1 MADDR
6 QSIIITGV
14 SGNLGQ
20 RLLPHLQ
27 DFRVTGVDLRP
38 PQETYLERFESMD
51 FGSESSVRQLI
62 QLINET
68 SACAVIHLAFVLDP
82 LRTGVLN
89 VDHMWQ
95 INVAGTTRVME
106 AIAVANRYGAAVT
119 RFIFPSS
126 VSVYGPET
134 PGPVKEDH
142 PLGAHTLPY
151 AIHKMEAD
159 LVVQGRYESLGHFT
173 TTYMLRPH
181 IFTGA
186 SMQNYMVG
194 ALRGTPLGITR
205 RAEKMRSQGKRLPLM
220 LPFGQRYLEN
230 RLQFVHVDDMARLLA
245 WLLRRSPE
253 GNRLHILNVAGRGEP
268 LTIRRCAEIAH
279 AKIVRFPKSICALLL
294 QKFWDWGIS
303 SIPPEALPYLV
314 GSYTMDTARL
324 EQLLGPDY
332 AKVIHHS
339 IEDAL
344 ADSFQMPDGRNQS
357 SAKQPLSSGVER
369 L

>member
-20 RLLPHLQ
+20 RLLPLLS
-27 DFRVTGVDLRP
+27 DFKVVGVDLRP
-38 PQETYLERFESMD
+38 PENASLARFESMD
-51 FGSESSVRQLI
+51 FGSESCVRKLI

-68 SACAVIHLAFVLDP
+68 GACAVVHLAFVLDP
-82 LRTGVLN
+82 VRTGVLD
-89 VDHMWQ
+89 VDRMWQ
-95 INVAGTTRVME
+95 INVAGTTRVVE

-126 VSVYGPET
+126 VSAYGPET

-159 LVVQGRYESLGHFT
+159 RVVQARYETLGHFT
-173 TTYMLRPH
+173 TSYMLRPH

-194 ALRGTPLGITR
+194 SLRGTPLGKSR
-205 RAEKMRSQGKRLPLM
+205 RAEKMRAKGKRLPLM
-220 LPFGQRYLEN
+220 LPYGDRYLEN
-230 RLQFVHVDDMARLLA
+230 KLQFVHVDDMARLLA

-253 GNRLHILNVAGRGEP
+253 GNRLHVLNVAGRGGA
-268 LTIRRCAEIAH
+268 LSIRDCARVAN
-279 AKIVRFPKSICALLL
+279 AKIVRFPKSICAFLLEKL
-294 QKFWDWGIS
+294 WDWEIS
-303 SIPPEALPYLV
+303 SIPPEALPYMT
-314 GSYTMDTARL
+314 GSYTMDTTRL
-324 EQLLGPDY
+324 QQLLGSDY
-332 AKVIHHS
+332 ANVIKYTVL
-339 IEDAL
+339 DAL
-344 ADSFQMPDGRNQS
+344 ADSFKTSDVGHQTLAEQS
-357 SAKQPLSSGVER
+357 VVTKV
-369 L
+369 

>member
-20 RLLPHLQ
+20 RLLPLLG
-27 DFRVTGVDLRP
+27 DFKVVGVDLRP
-38 PQETYLERFESMD
+38 PESASLERFESMD
-51 FGSESSVRQLI
+51 FGSESCVRKFI
-62 QLINET
+62 ALINDT
-68 SACAVIHLAFVLDP
+68 SACAVVHLAFVLDP
-82 LRTGVLN
+82 VRTGVLD
-89 VDHMWQ
+89 VDRMWQ
-95 INVAGTTRVME
+95 INVAGTTRVTE

-126 VSVYGPET
+126 VSAYGPET

-142 PLGAHTLPY
+142 ALGAHTLPY

-159 LVVQGRYESLGHFT
+159 RVVQNRYESLGHFT

-194 ALRGTPLGITR
+194 ALRGTPLGKSN
-205 RAEKMRSQGKRLPLM
+205 RAEKMRRQGKRLPLV
-220 LPFGQRYLEN
+220 LPYGERYPNN

-253 GNRLHILNVAGRGEP
+253 GNRLHILNVAGRCGSM
-268 LTIRRCAEIAH
+268 TIRDCAQVAN
-279 AKIVRFPKSICALLL
+279 AKIVRLPKAVCEFLLRKL
-294 QKFWDWGIS
+294 WDWEIS
-303 SIPPEALPYLV
+303 SIPPEALPYMI
-314 GSYTMDTARL
+314 GSYTMDTTRL
-324 EQLLGPDY
+324 QQMLGNDY
-332 AKVIHHS
+332 AKVIQYTVS
-339 IEDAL
+339 DAL
-344 ADSFQMPDGRNQS
+344 ADSFRTADDSCQTSEEPTIVAG
-357 SAKQPLSSGVER
+357 A
-369 L
+369 